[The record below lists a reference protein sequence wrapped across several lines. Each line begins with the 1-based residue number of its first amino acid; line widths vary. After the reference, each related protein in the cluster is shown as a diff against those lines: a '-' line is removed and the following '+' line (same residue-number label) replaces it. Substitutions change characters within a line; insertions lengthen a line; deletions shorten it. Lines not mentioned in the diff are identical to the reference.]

1 MNAEFHETIAQASVY
16 EEEAQLEIPS
26 PLPTNSKTVIALL
39 QYPEHLNAFEC
50 VCVTTH
56 NYTNNL
62 FNPVAVIHNI
72 DVATQNVSGYF
83 KSNVL
88 DRAPF
93 QLGSASY

>member
-1 MNAEFHETIAQASVY
+1 MNAEFNEAIAQASVY

-39 QYPEHLNAFEC
+39 QYPEHSNAFEC

-56 NYTNNL
+56 NDTNNL
-62 FNPVAVIHNI
+62 FNPVAVTHNI

-83 KSNVL
+83 KSNML

-93 QLGSASY
+93 QFVSACH